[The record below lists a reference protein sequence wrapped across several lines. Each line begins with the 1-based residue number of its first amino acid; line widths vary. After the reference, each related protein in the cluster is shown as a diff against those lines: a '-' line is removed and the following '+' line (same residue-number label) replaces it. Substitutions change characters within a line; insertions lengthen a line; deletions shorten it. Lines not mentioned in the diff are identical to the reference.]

1 MGGRMPFFS
10 APTEEDEEE
19 QPAAVSEAQKQPAS
33 KANKVLADGTYATQ
47 SAYVEDSASTKQNA
61 KKTAGPFLRSE
72 ILAGKFDV
80 GAVAMKTLGKVALKL
95 QASNADERIKN
106 GVTAEV
112 LYICACFLQ
121 YIEHSELYKDSVSSS
136 TSHEEVV
143 QLIRII
149 LEPNEQLYSTIVR
162 ESREAHKRHLEEY
175 NRTMNV
181 QPEKKVVDVQV
192 DDKLSIRLLQGSKY
206 GHVSF
211 EDNVEVDLMKATGM
225 SERDTEAGALSRVHQ
240 LTGFSDP
247 LYAECYINAHRY
259 DIVLEVLVIN
269 RTKDTLQNVG
279 LELSTVGDLQI
290 TKRAQ
295 LQTHTLAPLGKVWIR
310 SDVKVSSTET
320 GMIYGNLVYDIAGSA
335 VSDKHCV
342 VLNNIRVDILDY
354 IEPATC
360 SDSQYRNMW
369 YEFEWENKVPVS
381 AKAASV
387 FEFLEDIIRATNMK
401 CLTPKSAME
410 GDCRFLAANLYAR
423 SIFGEDALA
432 NMSVEQ
438 LENGEISGYIR
449 IRSKTQ
455 GIALS
460 LGDKIAKRAQP

>member
-1 MGGRMPFFS
+1 VASAVNVISFVSEVVETYPKQREEIVHKLSQTLADIHSSAVIRLALWVIGEYAESLEDLDLVFTQIKKQLGRMPFFS

-211 EDNVEVDLMKATGM
+211 EDNVEVDLMKATGT

-381 AKAASV
+381 AKAA
-387 FEFLEDIIRATNMK
+387 
-401 CLTPKSAME
+401 
-410 GDCRFLAANLYAR
+410 
-423 SIFGEDALA
+423 
-432 NMSVEQ
+432 
-438 LENGEISGYIR
+438 
-449 IRSKTQ
+449 
-455 GIALS
+455 
-460 LGDKIAKRAQP
+460 